1 MKVGIIGLGLIGGS
15 MAIDLRRKGFAS
27 RILGVESDPVNAAA
41 AEKIGLADKVV
52 DFGECVRESDIV
64 ILAVP
69 VGAAVKLLPEVLDIF
84 GEILQEYFSALSS
97 DEKPLRIHASDGRYR
112 IFGSVGSHAG
122 PFRRTGLY
130 LLQRGGIRPCGC
142 QEGGEDVRRPEHEAD
157 LHERLQS

>member
-84 GEILQEYFSALSS
+84 AEDVSSGPESS
-97 DEKPLRIHASDGRYR
+97 DGSGKCRKTVIDVCKKAITNMRISTQK
-112 IFGSVGSHAG
+112 SK
-122 PFRRTGLY
+122 
-130 LLQRGGIRPCGC
+130 
-142 QEGGEDVRRPEHEAD
+142 
-157 LHERLQS
+157 

>member
-84 GEILQEYFSALSS
+84 GEDASSGAESS
-97 DEKPLRIHASDGRYR
+97 DGDGKCRP
-112 IFGSVGSHAG
+112 VGSHAR

-130 LLQRGGIRPCGC
+130 LL
-142 QEGGEDVRRPEHEAD
+142 
-157 LHERLQS
+157 